1 MAFQRGQNSTN
12 PALTDMQKRYEAETG
27 STMFSKSSNSS
38 GAMTRRNRLGRGKD
52 KKAFEE
58 WSKTTGGMDAGKDR
72 FNAMMANR
80 SQNPVLGQTQAGMS
94 GFDKFQ
100 AMQAGRNVPTLG
112 QPSSVTASGMPGML
126 EAVGDIMK
134 DEQRNAAQDGKLN
147 QAGYDRFQAMQAAR
161 DSARSTYGQK
171 IGMEL
176 ISDQLAAKGD
186 PRSIFSDAVENY
198 RNRNSG
204 QPAGYDKF
212 QAMQAARDS
221 ANYNVDGSSLPPGVV
236 SWADLE
242 NGSLQ
247 NKIRAHNAG
256 QRSEQAAKFNAA
268 MGANPLILQQLQMG
282 QRQMGPQ
289 FNAFGFGAQPGLAAQ
304 GGQGGSM
311 LANMSSQGMNQL
323 AAGQQNNPTIFKA
336 KS

>member
-1 MAFQRGQNSTN
+1 MFFRRGQDNT
-12 PALTDMQKRYEAETG
+12 PKVLTDMQKQYEAETG
-27 STMFSKSSNSS
+27 STMFSKPSSSRGGRFGNTQNS
-38 GAMTRRNRLGRGKD
+38 KD

-58 WSKTTGGMDAGKDR
+58 WSKTTTGIDAGKNI
-72 FNAMMANR
+72 FNEMMANR

-94 GFDKFQ
+94 GFD
-100 AMQAGRNVPTLG
+100 
-112 QPSSVTASGMPGML
+112 
-126 EAVGDIMK
+126 
-134 DEQRNAAQDGKLN
+134 
-147 QAGYDRFQAMQAAR
+147 RFQAMQAAR
-161 DSARSTYGQK
+161 DSGTPQPTQQGGGLSGNFGVAPMTF
-171 IGMEL
+171 
-176 ISDQLAAKGD
+176 GD
-186 PRSIFSDAVENY
+186 SKT
-198 RNRNSG
+198 
-204 QPAGYDKF
+204 GYDRF

-242 NGSLQ
+242 NGSLE
-247 NKIRAHNAG
+247 NKIRAYNTG
-256 QRSEQAAKFNAA
+256 QRSEQAARFNAA

-289 FNAFGFGAQPGLAAQ
+289 FNAFGFGAQPGLSAQ

-311 LANMSSQGMNQL
+311 LANISSQGMNQL

>member
-1 MAFQRGQNSTN
+1 MGWGGKRYN
-12 PALTDMQKRYEAETG
+12 PNTPKALTDMQKRYEAETG
-27 STMFSKSSNSS
+27 STMFSKPSSNRGGRFSGGTSS
-38 GAMTRRNRLGRGKD
+38 KD
-52 KKAFEE
+52 KKAFAE
-58 WSKTTGGMDAGKDR
+58 WSKTTAGMDAGKNR
-72 FNAMMANR
+72 FNEMLANR

-126 EAVGDIMK
+126 QAVGDIMRA
-134 DEQRNAAQDGKLN
+134 EQRNAAQDGKLN
-147 QAGYDRFQAMQAAR
+147 QAGYDRFQAQ
-161 DSARSTYGQK
+161 
-171 IGMEL
+171 
-176 ISDQLAAKGD
+176 
-186 PRSIFSDAVENY
+186 
-198 RNRNSG
+198 
-204 QPAGYDKF
+204 
-212 QAMQAARDS
+212 
-221 ANYNVDGSSLPPGVV
+221 
-236 SWADLE
+236 
-242 NGSLQ
+242 
-247 NKIRAHNAG
+247 
-256 QRSEQAAKFNAA
+256 

>member
-1 MAFQRGQNSTN
+1 MFYN
-12 PALTDMQKRYEAETG
+12 PNRSNNNTPVLTDMQKQYEAETG
-27 STMFSKSSNSS
+27 STMFSKPSRNGVSRIGGRSPSS
-38 GAMTRRNRLGRGKD
+38 KE
-52 KKAFEE
+52 KKAYSE
-58 WSKTTGGMDAGKDR
+58 WAKTTAGMDAGKNR
-72 FNAMMANR
+72 FNEMMANR

-126 EAVGDIMK
+126 QAVGDIMRA
-134 DEQRNAAQDGKLN
+134 EQRNAAQDGKLN
-147 QAGYDRFQAMQAAR
+147 QAGYDRFQAQ
-161 DSARSTYGQK
+161 
-171 IGMEL
+171 
-176 ISDQLAAKGD
+176 
-186 PRSIFSDAVENY
+186 
-198 RNRNSG
+198 
-204 QPAGYDKF
+204 
-212 QAMQAARDS
+212 
-221 ANYNVDGSSLPPGVV
+221 
-236 SWADLE
+236 
-242 NGSLQ
+242 
-247 NKIRAHNAG
+247 
-256 QRSEQAAKFNAA
+256 

-289 FNAFGFGAQPGLAAQ
+289 FNAFGFGAQSGLAAQ